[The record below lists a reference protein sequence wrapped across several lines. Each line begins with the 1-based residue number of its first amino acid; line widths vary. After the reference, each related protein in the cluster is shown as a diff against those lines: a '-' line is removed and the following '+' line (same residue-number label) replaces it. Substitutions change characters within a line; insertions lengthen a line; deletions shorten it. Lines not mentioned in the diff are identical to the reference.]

1 MDELKAPRL
10 LAVVTGASSGI
21 GWHLARTAA
30 EFGMDLLVAADRP
43 LEQACEDFR
52 QAGARRVDAVQ
63 CDLSTTEGVEQLMAR
78 LDGREVDALMA
89 NAGHGLGG
97 AFLDQDFQDVRH
109 VIDTNVTGT
118 VLLIQQ
124 VARRMRARGK
134 GRILVTG
141 SIAGFQPGAFHAVY
155 NGSKAFMDSF
165 TQALRHEL
173 RPTGVT
179 VTLLMPGVT
188 DTEFFERAGLQ
199 DTKVG
204 ADMAKD
210 DPAFVARTG
219 FDAMHKGEADVVA
232 GLKNKLQVAASKV
245 LPAQAVAAAH
255 GAIAQPGSAKHD
267 HPEREEVHP
276 IGPHGKDT
284 P

>member
-1 MDELKAPRL
+1 MT
-10 LAVVTGASSGI
+10 AVAT
-21 GWHLARTAA
+21 
-30 EFGMDLLVAADRP
+30 RP
-43 LEQACEDFR
+43 VS
-52 QAGARRVDAVQ
+52 VD
-63 CDLSTTEGVEQLMAR
+63 
-78 LDGREVDALMA
+78 
-89 NAGHGLGG
+89 
-97 AFLDQDFQDVRH
+97 
-109 VIDTNVTGT
+109 
-118 VLLIQQ
+118 
-124 VARRMRARGK
+124 
-134 GRILVTG
+134 
-141 SIAGFQPGAFHAVY
+141 
-155 NGSKAFMDSF
+155 
-165 TQALRHEL
+165 EL